1 MLEFDGIKMRLKVI
15 FFVFIFVSLFTTLSP
30 FNSIDISQDEMV
42 SLFSNGKNH
51 LEAGNFDLAFQSFVD
66 CLSLAVER
74 NDREIQMEC
83 CMNLGLLSWNLDKV
97 GESSD
102 FYLRA
107 LKIAEELNLLQAI
120 KICESAVKINDLFL
134 KGKKSIPQKSIEY
147 FQKALDAAK
156 EIKSQAHE
164 LKCLRLMSRNYLIPP
179 SQEYLDLNA
188 QALEIAQNLNH
199 KTESMKTLNS
209 IAGYHTQQNNYA
221 YALTNYFEALKI
233 ARDLNLKN
241 KIQLYSFNLANIY
254 LKFGDFQKSSEYLSE
269 ALSAAKEVK
278 DNLKTATI
286 LNSMGLLY
294 EKKAGIS
301 KNERDYY
308 KALEYLKESLN
319 LLEIEGKENMQ
330 IMALNNIGHI
340 YTALEQYSEALN
352 FIRLALER
360 AENRGDE
367 QSLGIL
373 LTNSGEIQLKL
384 QDYKE
389 AEKQYLQALRIG
401 GKLESSPILQKA
413 NFGFAKIYEQQ
424 KKYNLAISHYQ
435 EAIKEIEQVR
445 KKLVLDID
453 QSGYGY
459 SKLDVYEH
467 LLNLYFTLYSLD
479 PEKEYGVEMFL
490 AAEKGKAR
498 SFLDNLEES
507 QISISKKLSDE
518 YEKREL
524 EITNRISASIEK
536 ISKGNNSSMS
546 DMKLIKK
553 ELFQAEDD
561 YTDLLNQMLMEKV
574 NISKVISPEPFNL
587 NYLQDRYLDPKTVLI
602 EYSLGEDKSFVF
614 FVSKNI
620 FKIFELPPHA
630 KIKDSIKVYLR
641 VLRDPSQENDIVQK
655 SSRRLYLELFAS
667 LDEIMPKDVTNLII
681 IPDGILYYLPFETLV
696 SSSKDKLNGNDYLI
710 SKYAIS
716 YMPSAS
722 SLLFLSDKKI
732 NEPYNKELLLFGAPD
747 YSMQSSSK
755 PGNQENPMEM
765 LYEIYINQGYQF
777 LPLSYSKKELMV
789 ISDYFPPKKTDIYLN
804 KDASEN
810 TIKNLSLGDYKI
822 IHLVCHSFLDET
834 FPMRSALALSLD
846 EDFKED
852 GFLKVREIY
861 NFDLNAELVVL
872 SACRTGQGKMEGSDG
887 VLGLPRI
894 FFYAGAKSVIST
906 LWGINDKSTVDFMD
920 YFYQGLSEGKS
931 KAQALRM
938 AKIKMMES
946 TYSHPYYWGAFIL
959 NGDYRS
965 TITSP

>member
-1 MLEFDGIKMRLKVI
+1 MRLKVI
-15 FFVFIFVSLFTTLSP
+15 FFVFIFVSLFSTLFP
-30 FNSIDISQDEMV
+30 FNSINISQDEMG
-42 SLFSNGKNH
+42 SLFSKGKNH
-51 LEAGNFDLAFQSFVD
+51 LRAGNFDLAVQSFVD

-97 GESSD
+97 DESSD
-102 FYLRA
+102 FYSKA

-134 KGKKSIPQKSIEY
+134 KGKESNPQKSIEY

-164 LKCLRLMSRNYLIPP
+164 LKCLRLMSRNYRIPP

-188 QALEIAQNLNH
+188 QALEIAQSLNH
-199 KTESMKTLNS
+199 KTESMKILNN
-209 IAGYHTQQNNYA
+209 IAGYHAQQSNYA

-233 ARDLNLKN
+233 ATEIHLKDR
-241 KIQLYSFNLANIY
+241 IPTYSSNLANIY

-269 ALSAAKEVK
+269 ALSAAKEIK
-278 DNLKTATI
+278 DNPKTASI
-286 LNSMGLLY
+286 LNSMGFLY
-294 EKKAGIS
+294 EEKAGIS
-301 KNERDYY
+301 KNERDYLE
-308 KALEYLKESLN
+308 ALKYFKESWN
-319 LLEIEGKENMQ
+319 LFEAEGIKDLQ
-330 IMALNNIGHI
+330 IMALNNMGNIHA
-340 YTALEQYSEALN
+340 ALEKYPEALN
-352 FIRLALER
+352 YIRLAQVR

-373 LTNSGEIQLKL
+373 LTNSGEIQLQL

-401 GKLESSPILQKA
+401 EKLESPPILQKA

-424 KKYNLAISHYQ
+424 KKYNLAIFHYQ
-435 EAIKEIEQVR
+435 EAIKEIEKVR
-445 KKLVLDID
+445 KNLGLDVN
-453 QSGYGY
+453 QSGYVY

-467 LLNLYFTLYSLD
+467 LLNLYFTLYSQD
-479 PEKEYGVEMFL
+479 PDKEYGVEMFL

-498 SFLDNLEES
+498 SFLDKLEES
-507 QISISKKLSDE
+507 QIDISKNLSDE

-524 EITNRISASIEK
+524 EITDRISASIKK
-536 ISKGNNSSMS
+536 ISKGNNSSSS
-546 DMKLIKK
+546 DMTLIKK

-561 YTDLLNQMLMEKV
+561 YTILLNQMLMEKV
-574 NISKVISPEPFNL
+574 NISKVISPKPFNL
-587 NYLQDRYLDPKTVLI
+587 NYLQDRYLDPETVLI

-630 KIKDSIKVYLR
+630 EIKDSIKIYLR
-641 VLRDPSQENDIVQK
+641 VLRDPSQENYIVQK
-655 SSRRLYLELFAS
+655 SSQRLYLELFAS

-696 SSSKDKLNGNDYLI
+696 SSSKDNLNGNDYLI

-722 SLLFLSDKKI
+722 SLLFLSDKKK
-732 NEPYNKELLLFGAPD
+732 NKPYNKELLLFGAPD

-755 PGNQENPMEM
+755 QGDKENPMAM
-765 LYEIYINQGYQF
+765 LYEIYKNQDYQF
-777 LPLSYSKKELMV
+777 LPLTYSKKELMV
-789 ISDYFPPKKTDIYLN
+789 ISDYFPSQKTDIYLN

-810 TIKNLSLGDYKI
+810 TIKNLSIGDYKI
-822 IHLVCHSFLDET
+822 IHFACHSFLDET
-834 FPMRSALALSLD
+834 FPMRSALVLSLD

-861 NFDLNAELVVL
+861 NFNLNAELVVL
-872 SACRTGQGKMEGSDG
+872 SACRTGQGKLEGSDG

-920 YFYQGLSEGKS
+920 YFYQSLSEGKS

>member
-1 MLEFDGIKMRLKVI
+1 MRLKVI

-30 FNSIDISQDEMV
+30 FQSIDFSQDEMG

-51 LEAGNFDLAFQSFVD
+51 LREGNFDLAVQSFVD

-74 NDREIQMEC
+74 DDREIQMEC
-83 CMNLGLLSWNLDKV
+83 SMNLGLLSWNLDKID
-97 GESSD
+97 ESSD
-102 FYLRA
+102 FYSRA
-107 LKIAEELNLLQAI
+107 LKIAEELKLPQAI

-134 KGKKSIPQKSIEY
+134 KGKESNPLKSIEY
-147 FQKALDAAK
+147 FQRALDAAK

-164 LKCLRLMSRNYLIPP
+164 LKCLRLMSRNYRIPP

-199 KTESMKTLNS
+199 KTESLKTLSN
-209 IAGYHTQQNNYA
+209 IAAYHFSKNNYA

-233 ARDLNLKN
+233 AT
-241 KIQLYSFNLANIY
+241 KIHSKVNIFIISSNLAIIY

-269 ALSAAKEVK
+269 ALSAVKEVK
-278 DNLKTATI
+278 DNPKTAST
-286 LNSMGLLY
+286 LNSMGILY
-294 EKKAGIS
+294 EKKADIY
-301 KNERDYY
+301 KNKRDYY
-308 KALEYLKESLN
+308 KALKYFEESWN
-319 LLEIEGKENMQ
+319 LLEIEGKKNLQ
-330 IMALNNIGHI
+330 IMTLNNISNI
-340 YTALEQYSEALN
+340 YTALEQYPEALN
-352 FIRLALER
+352 FIRLAQER
-360 AENRGDE
+360 AENNGDE

-373 LTNSGEIQLKL
+373 LTNSGEIHLQL

-401 GKLESSPILQKA
+401 GKLESPSILQKA

-424 KKYNLAISHYQ
+424 KEYNRAIFHYQ
-435 EAIKEIEQVR
+435 EAIKEIEKVR
-445 KKLVLDID
+445 IKLGLDVN
-453 QSGYGY
+453 QSGYIY

-467 LLNLYFTLYSLD
+467 LLNLLFTLYLQD
-479 PEKEYGVEMFL
+479 PDKEYGEEMFL

-507 QISISKKLSDE
+507 QIDISENLSDE

-524 EITNRISASIEK
+524 EITNRISASIKK
-536 ISKGNNSSMS
+536 ISKGSNSSSS
-546 DMKLIKK
+546 DMELIKK
-553 ELFQAEDD
+553 ELFQAEED
-561 YTDLLNQMLMEKV
+561 YTHLLNQMLAEKV
-574 NISKVISPEPFNL
+574 NISKVISPMPFSL
-587 NYLQDRYLDPKTVLI
+587 NYLQDRYLDPETVLI

-630 KIKDSIKVYLR
+630 EIKDSIKVYLR
-641 VLRDPSQENDIVQK
+641 VLRDPTQENDIVQK
-655 SSRRLYLELFAS
+655 SSQRLYLELFAR

-696 SSSKDKLNGNDYLI
+696 SSSLDKLNGNDYLI

-732 NEPYNKELLLFGAPD
+732 NKPYNKELLLFGAPD

-755 PGNQENPMEM
+755 EDDQENPMAM
-765 LYEIYINQGYQF
+765 LYEIYKNQDYQF
-777 LPLSYSKKELMV
+777 LPLPYSKKELMV
-789 ISDYFPPKKTDIYLN
+789 ISDYFPQKKTDIYLN

-822 IHLVCHSFLDET
+822 IHFACHSFLDET
-834 FPMRSALALSLD
+834 FPMRSALVLSLD

-872 SACRTGQGKMEGSDG
+872 SACRTGQGKLEGSDG

-894 FFYAGAKSVIST
+894 FFYAGAKSVVST

-920 YFYQGLSEGKS
+920 YFYRGLSEGKS

-965 TITSP
+965 TIISP